1 MNEMQAN
8 SLANIVGGEAWQSG
22 GGVWLVTLDREDD
35 HIIVFSGDAVCE
47 YESDDAFND
56 GRASNT
62 IVMTHDDQWWIIKD
76 EESIIYRDPALQI
89 GWRSR
94 ADAELEADS
103 IASHTGLHTWVEE
116 APPSS

>member
-1 MNEMQAN
+1 MNPKQAEA
-8 SLANIVGGEAWQSG
+8 LACAVGGEAWQSRDG
-22 GGVWLVTLDREDD
+22 IWLVTVHREDG
-35 HIIVFSGDAVCE
+35 HVIVFSGDAVSE
-47 YESDDAFND
+47 YLDEEAFDA
-56 GRASNT
+56 GRVLST
-62 IVMTHDDQWWIIKD
+62 IVVTHDDQWWIIKD